1 MNSADDLHFR
11 LMRTLLIVTI
21 CAASLSLNAA
31 AQCKSK
37 IEHRKLDQQK
47 IGNLQVQKVN
57 SLKEDWRLD
66 PKKTAQIEVAS
77 GIATIL
83 YRAVTTIPVTFVKGD
98 DRSQVYSYSEH
109 DRKIEITMKK
119 PEWLL
124 PYSGIYKLMMWVVT
138 DVKTTCTK

>member
-1 MNSADDLHFR
+1 
-11 LMRTLLIVTI
+11 MRTLLVVAVCAVSLTI
-21 CAASLSLNAA
+21 HAASP
-31 AQCKSK
+31 CKPQV
-37 IEHRKLDQQK
+37 EHRKLDQQK

-66 PKKTAQIEVAS
+66 PKKTAQAEIFSGGNSQAKSPEMVPVA
-77 GIATIL
+77 
-83 YRAVTTIPVTFVKGD
+83 FVRGD
-98 DRSQVYSYSEH
+98 DKTQVYSYSEPG
-109 DRKIEITMKK
+109 RKIEITMKK

>member
-1 MNSADDLHFR
+1 
-11 LMRTLLIVTI
+11 MRTLLIVAV
-21 CAASLSLNAA
+21 CSASLSLNAA
-31 AQCKSK
+31 PPCKSQ

-66 PKKTAQIEVAS
+66 PKKTAQAEILS
-77 GIATIL
+77 GTGQSKAKSPEM
-83 YRAVTTIPVTFVKGD
+83 VPVTFVRGD
-98 DRSQVYSYSEH
+98 DKMKVYSYSEA

-138 DVKTTCTK
+138 DVKTTCNK

>member
-1 MNSADDLHFR
+1 
-11 LMRTLLIVTI
+11 MRTLLIVAVCT
-21 CAASLSLNAA
+21 ASLSLYAA
-31 AQCKSK
+31 PPCKSQ

-66 PKKTAQIEVAS
+66 PKKTAQAEIFSGAGQTQAKSPDMVLVA
-77 GIATIL
+77 
-83 YRAVTTIPVTFVKGD
+83 FVRGD
-98 DRSQVYSYSEH
+98 DKTQVYSYSELG
-109 DRKIEITMKK
+109 RKIEITMKK

>member
-1 MNSADDLHFR
+1 
-11 LMRTLLIVTI
+11 MRTLLIAAI
-21 CAASLSLNAA
+21 CAVSVTVNAA
-31 AQCKSK
+31 TPCKPQTT
-37 IEHRKLDQQK
+37 HRKLDQQQ

-66 PKKTAQIEVAS
+66 PKKTAQREIFNGLAPTPAKS
-77 GIATIL
+77 PDM
-83 YRAVTTIPVTFVKGD
+83 IPVAFIKGD
-98 DRSQVYSYSEH
+98 DKTQVYSYNAP

>member
-1 MNSADDLHFR
+1 
-11 LMRTLLIVTI
+11 MRIPLIALV
-21 CAASLSLNAA
+21 CAATLSLQAA
-31 AQCKSK
+31 SPCKPQ

-66 PKKTAQIEVAS
+66 PKKTAQAEIFSAGQTQAKTPEMVPVAF
-77 GIATIL
+77 I
-83 YRAVTTIPVTFVKGD
+83 RGD
-98 DRSQVYSYSEH
+98 DKTQIYSYSEPG
-109 DRKIEITMKK
+109 RKIEITMKK

-138 DVKTTCTK
+138 DVKTTCSK

>member
-1 MNSADDLHFR
+1 
-11 LMRTLLIVTI
+11 MRNLIFVVLL
-21 CAASLSLNAA
+21 AASLAHAA
-31 AQCKSK
+31 TPCKTQVT
-37 IEHRKLDQQK
+37 HRKIDQQQ

-66 PKKTAQIEVAS
+66 PKKTAQHEILSGVGETAAKSPDMVPVAF
-77 GIATIL
+77 I
-83 YRAVTTIPVTFVKGD
+83 KGD
-98 DRSQVYSYSEH
+98 DKTQVYSFNAP